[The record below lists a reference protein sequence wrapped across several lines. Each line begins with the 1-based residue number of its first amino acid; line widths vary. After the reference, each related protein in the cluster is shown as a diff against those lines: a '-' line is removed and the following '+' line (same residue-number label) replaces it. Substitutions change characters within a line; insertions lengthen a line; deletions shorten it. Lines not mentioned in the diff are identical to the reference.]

1 LIVDPQGRPVKN
13 TIVLVTGS
21 TEETLTTNH
30 EGRFTINAVDRN
42 GQYIITPTK
51 ADNPSNGLNALD
63 LVAIQKHLLGKEI
76 FVHDWQHIAADVTH
90 SSGITAGDLVMLLR
104 LLLGKIHVF
113 PASHSWRFDPPQVV
127 IEAQPPGE
135 PVDVQI
141 IGIKIGDVN
150 GTADP
155 QQ

>member
-1 LIVDPQGRPVKN
+1 
-13 TIVLVTGS
+13 
-21 TEETLTTNH
+21 
-30 EGRFTINAVDRN
+30 
-42 GQYIITPTK
+42 
-51 ADNPSNGLNALD
+51 
-63 LVAIQKHLLGKEI
+63 
-76 FVHDWQHIAADVTH
+76 
-90 SSGITAGDLVMLLR
+90 
-104 LLLGKIHVF
+104 VF